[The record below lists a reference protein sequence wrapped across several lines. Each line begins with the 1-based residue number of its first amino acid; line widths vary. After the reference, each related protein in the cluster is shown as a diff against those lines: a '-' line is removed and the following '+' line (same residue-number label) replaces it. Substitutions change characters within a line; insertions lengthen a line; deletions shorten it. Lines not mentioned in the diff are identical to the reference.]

1 MSKIG
6 KIKNY
11 FPGGNTCR
19 GFYSFYEYLP
29 YNADRVFIIK
39 GGPGTGKST
48 FMKEIAEEFLNL
60 GYNIEYHW
68 CSSDNDSLDGLVIP
82 DLKVALLDGTAP
94 HMVDPKNPGAVDE
107 IVNLGRYWDR
117 DILTK
122 NKKQILTLNK
132 TIWKC
137 FDQAYGFLEEAK
149 LVHDRWEEYYLEGMD
164 FQEANIKVEQ
174 LRQEIFSDLRLA
186 SELGNDR
193 HLFGS
198 AYTPKGSVDYFSNIT
213 ADCEKRYVIKGKPGT
228 GKSTVAKKVA
238 QTALE
243 RGLNVNYFHCS
254 FDPDSIDMIVIPEL
268 KLSLVDGTPPHI
280 VNPDRTGDQVIDML
294 ECVDQAKIDKN
305 QDKIKVIKANYHN
318 LMRHALEE
326 IQRAK
331 KLHDQLEEY
340 YIEAMDF
347 TKIDQ
352 RCEQI
357 KKEIKQSN

>member
-1 MSKIG
+1 MSSRG

-29 YNADRVFIIK
+29 YNAERIFVIK

-48 FMKEIAEEFLNL
+48 FMKKIAEEFLNE
-60 GYNIEYHW
+60 GYQIEYHW
-68 CSSDNDSLDGLVIP
+68 CSSDNDSLDGVLIP

-117 DILTK
+117 SILSKHK
-122 NKKQILTLNK
+122 NKIVTLNK
-132 TIWKC
+132 TIWKY
-137 FDQAYGFLEEAK
+137 FDNAYAFLEEAK

-164 FQEANIKVEQ
+164 FQKSNLKVKS
-174 LRQEIFSDLRLA
+174 LRHEIFADYKLSNQ
-186 SELGNDR
+186 LGNHR

-198 AYTPKGSVDYFSNIT
+198 AFTPKGAVDYFSNIT

-228 GKSTVAKKVA
+228 GKSTVAKKIA
-238 QTALE
+238 QSALE
-243 RGLNVNYFHCS
+243 RGLDVNYFHCS
-254 FDPDSIDMIVIPEL
+254 FDPDSIDMIVIPKL

-280 VNPDRTGDQVIDML
+280 VNPNRTGDEVVDML
-294 ECVDQAKIDKN
+294 ECINQQQVRAQQEQIKITKSRYQSLMNRALQEIQQAKN
-305 QDKIKVIKANYHN
+305 
-318 LMRHALEE
+318 
-326 IQRAK
+326 
-331 KLHDQLEEY
+331 LHDQLEEY

-347 TKIDQ
+347 AQIDQ
-352 RCEQI
+352 RCEKIKEEI
-357 KKEIKQSN
+357 KKQI